1 MAAKVET
8 NHSEN
13 GLTYEEVSPKDN
25 NTYAQAVANTKLKSI
40 SEGQSSQESSDAKN
54 DPMDYTLTNHTET
67 SIESEEEEKTKR
79 EYIDAPPP
87 KINPWTVNKNAALVI
102 SGKANY
108 QKGCKEP
115 NEEMATGSQIINFIQ
130 PKEKRRLPARTN
142 ENRDLSDWPTLG
154 EVHMN
159 ERRHSQPNSQINQ
172 NSQLSNHE
180 FPGPSQAKA
189 ALKAQT
195 SQDEDDSAK
204 ENREASIQVNDTAN
218 TSKNNKKK
226 VGTKQ
231 KWVPLDIEPS
241 KSERRKSKNGPERS
255 PRYKRETDEQ
265 KKEGKEKVSD
275 RSSDTGAIGSND
287 GSNKKDSHQNEG
299 RKSRSYRGGRRGR
312 GQGRGAWLSR
322 NRTPVQ
328 EDFSD
333 VSQFFVDYNIE
344 PSAAPTTSYITPY
357 LGGTYYYNNSFVQMD
372 DETLK
377 ERIRN
382 QIQYYFSE
390 ENLQRDFFL
399 RRKMDQQGYLP
410 ITLVAGFHRVQALT
424 QDVNIV
430 IEALK
435 DCPAV
440 ELKDNIKI
448 RTRNNPESWP
458 ILDSISSEL
467 HPDVP
472 AFVPGQP
479 YPFTGASV
487 SDMYFEALEN
497 EKQSLHGSNDYSCLD
512 GDAGTD
518 ADTEQEPEGKEQ
530 DMKDF
535 CNFTEKDK
543 LKNLNDQS
551 KKEQLTKEVSNEIC
565 NEVKKLSVDER
576 TNVITLGPSEV
587 NENNQTTNDH
597 IMDEAWQQ
605 VRRRAKSNSKPK
617 EKKEHPK
624 VVENKEELEFQFDEE
639 MESAPNGRKNTF
651 TDWSDDSDYEF
662 SDHEVNKIIIVTQ
675 TPHPKKHEG
684 YDRTGDWI
692 TRVKMTQDLA
702 KVINDGLHYY
712 EQDLWIQDES
722 DRQYK
727 SVELI
732 SQERFQTIAPPTPVV
747 KQTLPPP
754 PPPLE
759 TEIDIGPL
767 SRSMPTD
774 MPEVSR
780 EHPRHP
786 KGSRTPRVRKDHI
799 VAPRFYPVVKDGGS
813 PEDEKNKHT
822 QNIPI
827 EHHIGW
833 VMDSRE
839 HWPRSRTGSLSEG
852 TPTDSIL
859 STSYGSTPQSLPTF
873 EHPSHSLLK
882 ENGFT
887 QQVYHKYRSRCLKER
902 KRVGLGQSPEMNT
915 LFRFWS
921 FFLREHFNRKMYE
934 EFKKLA
940 LEDAAVGYR
949 YGLEC
954 LFRFYSYGLEKH
966 FRQDIFQ
973 DFQVET
979 MKDTENGQ
987 LYGLEKFWAF
997 LKYYKHSKKLKVDPV
1012 LMAKL
1017 DHYKTVEDFRVEMD
1031 LNERRPPFLRIYDG
1045 GEGSSG
1051 RQRNLSE
1058 SSGSKRQ
1065 HSEGTGAKY
1074 RRYTM
1079 SFTEGQT
1086 RNRKAQHPPRD
1097 RTSSEAKKSRSQT
1110 ISAINAD
1117 ISNEKKRDN
1126 VKNDSL
1132 VLNGRSNSV
1141 NETVIPNIS
1150 SCHASTSKSN
1160 NAQPKN
1166 FQNTT
1171 ENKDGDSD
1179 KEEKIKTVGMLS
1191 ENTAASV
1198 RK

>member
-13 GLTYEEVSPKDN
+13 GLSYEEVNQKDN
-25 NTYAQAVANTKLKSI
+25 STYAQAVANSKLRSI
-40 SEGQSSQESSDAKN
+40 SEGQSSQESSDNRN
-54 DPMDYTLTNHTET
+54 DPLDYALANHTET
-67 SIESEEEEKTKR
+67 SVESEEEKNKK

-87 KINPWTVNKNAALVI
+87 KVNPWTVNKNAALVI
-102 SGKANY
+102 SGKANH
-108 QKGCKEP
+108 QKGCKEQH
-115 NEEMATGSQIINFIQ
+115 EEIATGSQIMNSIP
-130 PKEKRRLPARTN
+130 PKEKRRLPPRTN

-159 ERRHSQPNSQINQ
+159 ERRHSQSNSQISQ
-172 NSQLSNHE
+172 NNQLSNQE

-189 ALKAQT
+189 PLKSQS

-218 TSKNNKKK
+218 ASKNSKKK

-241 KSERRKSKNGPERS
+241 KSERRKSKNGAERS
-255 PRYKRETDEQ
+255 PRYKRESEEQ
-265 KKEGKEKVSD
+265 KKEGKEKAAAEG
-275 RSSDTGAIGSND
+275 GASGSND
-287 GSNKKDSHQNEG
+287 ASNKKDSHQNEG
-299 RKSRSYRGGRRGR
+299 RKGRSYRGGRRGR
-312 GQGRGAWLSR
+312 GQGRGTWPSR
-322 NRTPVQ
+322 NRPSIQDEFT
-328 EDFSD
+328 D
-333 VSQFFVDYNIE
+333 VSSFFVDYSIE
-344 PSAAPTTSYITPY
+344 PSAAPTTPYITPF
-357 LGGTYYYNNSFVQMD
+357 LGGAFYYSNSYVQMD
-372 DETLK
+372 DESLK
-377 ERIRN
+377 TRIRN

-410 ITLVAGFHRVQALT
+410 LTLIAGFHRVQALT
-424 QDVNIV
+424 QDLNLV

-435 DCPAV
+435 DAPAI
-440 ELKDNIKI
+440 ELKDNLKI
-448 RTRNNPESWP
+448 RTRNNPEFWP
-458 ILDSISSEL
+458 IESQVTTEL

-479 YPFTGASV
+479 YPYTDFFFQGASM
-487 SDMYFEALEN
+487 SDMYFESFGNDKL
-497 EKQSLHGSNDYSCLD
+497 KQQLHGSNDYSSCMD

-530 DMKDF
+530 DGKDF
-535 CNFTEKDK
+535 CDYTEKEK
-543 LKNLNDQS
+543 TVNTSDQP
-551 KKEQLTKEVSNEIC
+551 KKELLNNETSNEII
-565 NEVKKLSVDER
+565 NEVQKLSIGEES
-576 TNVITLGPSEV
+576 NVITSGPSSV
-587 NENNQTTNDH
+587 NENNQTNNNAFE
-597 IMDEAWQQ
+597 EAWKQ
-605 VRRRAKSNSKPK
+605 VKRRARSHSKPK
-617 EKKEHPK
+617 EKKEQPK
-624 VVENKEELEFQFDEE
+624 TMESKEELEFQFDEE
-639 MESAPNGRKNTF
+639 IESTPHGRKNTF

-675 TPHPKKHEG
+675 TNHPKKHEG

-702 KVINDGLHYY
+702 KVINDGLRYY
-712 EQDLWIQDES
+712 EQDLWVDDES

-732 SQERFQTIAPPTPVV
+732 SQERFQTIAPPTPII
-747 KQTLPPP
+747 KQTVPPP
-754 PPPLE
+754 PPPLD
-759 TEIDIGPL
+759 TEIDVGPL

-774 MPEVSR
+774 MPESSR

-786 KGSRTPRVRKDHI
+786 KGSRTPRVRKNYID
-799 VAPRFYPVVKDGGS
+799 APRFYPVVKDSGS
-813 PEDEKNKHT
+813 PEDEKTKHA
-822 QNIPI
+822 QGIPI
-827 EHHIGW
+827 EHHVGW

-852 TPTDSIL
+852 TPTESIL
-859 STSYGSTPQSLPTF
+859 STSYGSTPQSLPAF

-902 KRVGLGQSPEMNT
+902 KRVGIGQSPEMNT

-940 LEDAAVGYR
+940 LEDASVGYR

-979 MKDTENGQ
+979 MKDTENGH

-1017 DHYKTVEDFRVEMD
+1017 DNYKTVEDFRVEMD
-1031 LNERRPPFLRIYDG
+1031 LNERRPPFMRIHDG

-1086 RNRKAQHPPRD
+1086 RNRKAQHLPRD
-1097 RTSSEAKKSRSQT
+1097 RTSGDTKKPRSQT
-1110 ISAINAD
+1110 ISAIGGET
-1117 ISNEKKRDN
+1117 SNEKK
-1126 VKNDSL
+1126 NDTP
-1132 VLNGRSNSV
+1132 VVNGRNDPI
-1141 NETVIPNIS
+1141 NEAVIPNKS
-1150 SCHASTSKSN
+1150 SCHASALKCN
-1160 NAQPKN
+1160 NAQPKTLQKTAESKDN
-1166 FQNTT
+1166 DSSKQEKVKTT
-1171 ENKDGDSD
+1171 G
-1179 KEEKIKTVGMLS
+1179 VLL
-1191 ENTAASV
+1191 ENTATSV